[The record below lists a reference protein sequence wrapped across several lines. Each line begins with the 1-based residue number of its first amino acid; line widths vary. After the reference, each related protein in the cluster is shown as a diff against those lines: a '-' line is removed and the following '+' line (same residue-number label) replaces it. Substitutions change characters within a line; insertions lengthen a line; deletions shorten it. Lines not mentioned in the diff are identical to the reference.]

1 MVPLFFSHIW
11 QFYPCAVPTSL
22 LRYTNFFLIFDCS
35 IITLGNTNITY
46 DCTFV
51 TFNGSLFLLTFDS
64 SIVTLSRTNITYGR
78 CQPNPTPPNYL
89 IINEYGY
96 VWIHVLAPRLR
107 LRLAYYWDPH
117 SKTWKRELDLAKRNS
132 CAKLETQIFLK
143 QCTVSLIHQVLFM
156 DSSCAKQAA
165 SFSSDTQRFIKLKLG
180 LAHLVHPCASCVNKT
195 TQLFWST
202 SKRCTASTAIFTKLR
217 YLLLPLS
224 TTLFNAF
231 NAGWCSVRI
240 VFNALHLPTNHKT
253 IKTEKERNSE
263 THYAFLSAVDLL
275 QRTSSPLWTPLPPLW
290 TPLPPLWV
298 SAFTGKTQ
306 ITSHALWIVGVVI
319 LFSIGFSSICGFLW
333 SVLCSMF
340 LPFFFFCVF
349 HDTIKVGFLILNVN
363 LCCIWIYVWV

>member
-1 MVPLFFSHIW
+1 MD
-11 QFYPCAVPTSL
+11 QL
-22 LRYTNFFLIFDCS
+22 LRKISCFILTVIRSVSLNWS
-35 IITLGNTNITY
+35 LGLRI
-46 DCTFV
+46 
-51 TFNGSLFLLTFDS
+51 LFIL
-64 SIVTLSRTNITYGR
+64 VR
-78 CQPNPTPPNYL
+78 P
-89 IINEYGY
+89 
-96 VWIHVLAPRLR
+96 VWTK
-107 LRLAYYWDPH
+107 PH
-117 SKTWKRELDLAKRNS
+117 SCFEAYQNGALPQRLFSPSWKRN
-132 CAKLETQIFLK
+132 
-143 QCTVSLIHQVLFM
+143 
-156 DSSCAKQAA
+156 
-165 SFSSDTQRFIKLKLG
+165 
-180 LAHLVHPCASCVNKT
+180 
-195 TQLFWST
+195 
-202 SKRCTASTAIFTKLR
+202 
-217 YLLLPLS
+217 LLLPLS

-275 QRTSSPLWTPLPPLW
+275 STVDFLQRTSSPLWTPLSLLW

-306 ITSHALWIVGVVI
+306 ITSHALWFVGGVI

-340 LPFFFFCVF
+340 LPFFFFFCVF